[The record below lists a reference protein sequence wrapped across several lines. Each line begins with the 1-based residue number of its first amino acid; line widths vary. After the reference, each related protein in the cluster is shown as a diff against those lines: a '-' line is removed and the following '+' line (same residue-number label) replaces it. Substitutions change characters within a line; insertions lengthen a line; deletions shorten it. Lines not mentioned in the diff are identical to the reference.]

1 MSTIK
6 IKRSGVSAQT
16 PSSLEHGEL
25 ALNYADGKLF
35 YKDATNAIAEIG
47 AGGGSGGG
55 GSSLGL
61 IEKQYEFDGVLSANT
76 GDARLYLPDSCSSVD
91 IKMYLKTASVSGSV
105 DVDYKINDSVNT
117 SLSIAQG
124 ATSTSATSSTAIS
137 TGSFVTFDITSA
149 GSGAE
154 DLYVLL
160 SFTRS

>member
-6 IKRSGVSAQT
+6 IKRSGTSSQT

-35 YKDATNAIAEIG
+35 YKDASNNIAELSTG
-47 AGGGSGGG
+47 GGG

-61 IEKQYEFDGVLSANT
+61 IEKQYAFDGVLSANV

-105 DVDYKINDSVNT
+105 DVNYKINGSTDSAIT
-117 SLSIAQG
+117 IAQG
-124 ATSTSATSSTAIS
+124 STSTSATLTTAVS
-137 TGSFVTFDITSA
+137 TGDFVTFDITSA

-154 DLYVLL
+154 DLYILL

>member
-6 IKRSGVSAQT
+6 IKRSGTSSQT

-35 YKDATNAIAEIG
+35 YKDASDNIAELST
-47 AGGGSGGG
+47 GGGGGG

-61 IEKQYEFDGVLSANT
+61 INNQHAFDGVLSANV

-105 DVDYKINDSVNT
+105 DVNYKINGSTDSEIST
-117 SLSIAQG
+117 AQG
-124 ATSTSATSSTAIS
+124 STSTSANLTTAVS
-137 TGSFVTFDITSA
+137 TGD
-149 GSGAE
+149 
-154 DLYVLL
+154 
-160 SFTRS
+160 